1 PGPTPPANGSAR
13 PAKPA
18 AASDQGADELKPVV
32 IQPQEKKAP
41 TWRGVAERDSGATA
55 NRPAVAPPAPATDA
69 TTQQLI
75 SQLVQLDISRG
86 ALTAEQTKTLGEN
99 IKRLAAQGATAVPA
113 IREFLARNQDLNFEG
128 GKVGNLA

>member
-1 PGPTPPANGSAR
+1 MLRRRVSARGSPDHRAQADEGGLLVWGTGGAAESSGAAAIGTGYRLFHGPGPTPPANASAR

-69 TTQQLI
+69 TT
-75 SQLVQLDISRG
+75 
-86 ALTAEQTKTLGEN
+86 
-99 IKRLAAQGATAVPA
+99 
-113 IREFLARNQDLNFEG
+113 
-128 GKVGNLA
+128 